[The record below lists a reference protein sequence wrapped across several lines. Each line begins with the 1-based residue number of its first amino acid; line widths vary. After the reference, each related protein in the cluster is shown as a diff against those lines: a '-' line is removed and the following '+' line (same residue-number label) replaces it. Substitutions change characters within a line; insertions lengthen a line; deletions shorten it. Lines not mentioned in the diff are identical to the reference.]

1 MSGEMTIAQSNEYQ
15 SFRSS
20 VSQRKF
26 VVDEDESKE
35 WKVYDA
41 GPRSVKCPLICFPP
55 ASGTADVFFR
65 QILALTAVGYRV
77 ISVEYP
83 TYWKIVEF
91 CEGFRRL
98 IDHLQLDKVHLFGAS
113 LGGFLAQKFA
123 EYTYRSPRVAS
134 LILCNSFY
142 DTTIFNQTNSA
153 QTFWMMPSLVL
164 KKMVMGNFDKG
175 LVDPSICDSIDFLVE
190 KLDGLTQAELASR
203 LTLNCMNCYVEPQ
216 KIQQIPITIMDVF
229 DDCALSHSVREE
241 LYKCYPEAKRA
252 HLKSGGN
259 FPYLSR
265 CDEVDIFIKIHLQPF
280 DNKKYSAK
288 EYVKPGNCSKAVSW
302 KKKMAEMSDGCCCIR
317 KRRMRVGPTEE
328 GLPELIE
335 VRPHRHIRI
344 KHINPRPREELLQT
358 ELKVYLDNLKI
369 ALTTPRVV
377 TVPRLNAN
385 RNIDMSKD
393 GNSRRFQTNNH
404 TEQLPNMATHSN
416 NNSNGTCISNE
427 LTMNNVN
434 VKHEELTPGK
444 RPLSNKENSDL
455 HSESRASVLSTGER
469 SVMSSAGV
477 HVSMDPMNK
486 QKVEKPS
493 TAHSVIAETDEPLSS
508 RSSHSIAM
516 HNGLPPSLYSP
527 RRQSSHSVHK
537 DKSTA
542 NIPKSFMSPRKSI
555 VSRTHEEH
563 INYNVAKPV
572 KDKELVIFF
581 IHGVGGSSDIWN
593 AQLNYFEKLNCEIIS
608 FDLIGHGLSD
618 APDKKS
624 AYTFDQI
631 LVDITEIF
639 DKFCKRRNVVV
650 AHSYGCA
657 FASVIARER
666 RKWVSK
672 LVLVSGG
679 GPTPLAPQPGVFSLP
694 LCLLACCR
702 PCLNRG
708 FQRGAFHPSFKK
720 SSDREKAFDVPTY
733 VLSYVMNG
741 QHWPD
746 GDDLYHSWINVPT
759 LLVYGQQDGLV
770 DKEEEEEM
778 TKTIYGSHLEVV
790 EDAGHMVMMEAP
802 GKFNQLLYNFI
813 TDQPL
818 STSAIEPDTHRI
830 DTEDDRHM
838 ARSQV
843 SLHSIRSSKSM
854 PHGLLS
860 SSLNL

>member
-153 QTFWMMPSLVL
+153 PTFWMMPSLVL

-288 EYVKPGNCSKAVSW
+288 EYVKA
-302 KKKMAEMSDGCCCIR
+302 
-317 KRRMRVGPTEE
+317 
-328 GLPELIE
+328 
-335 VRPHRHIRI
+335 
-344 KHINPRPREELLQT
+344 
-358 ELKVYLDNLKI
+358 
-369 ALTTPRVV
+369 
-377 TVPRLNAN
+377 
-385 RNIDMSKD
+385 
-393 GNSRRFQTNNH
+393 
-404 TEQLPNMATHSN
+404 
-416 NNSNGTCISNE
+416 
-427 LTMNNVN
+427 
-434 VKHEELTPGK
+434 
-444 RPLSNKENSDL
+444 
-455 HSESRASVLSTGER
+455 
-469 SVMSSAGV
+469 
-477 HVSMDPMNK
+477 
-486 QKVEKPS
+486 
-493 TAHSVIAETDEPLSS
+493 
-508 RSSHSIAM
+508 
-516 HNGLPPSLYSP
+516 
-527 RRQSSHSVHK
+527 
-537 DKSTA
+537 
-542 NIPKSFMSPRKSI
+542 
-555 VSRTHEEH
+555 
-563 INYNVAKPV
+563 
-572 KDKELVIFF
+572 
-581 IHGVGGSSDIWN
+581 
-593 AQLNYFEKLNCEIIS
+593 
-608 FDLIGHGLSD
+608 
-618 APDKKS
+618 
-624 AYTFDQI
+624 
-631 LVDITEIF
+631 
-639 DKFCKRRNVVV
+639 
-650 AHSYGCA
+650 
-657 FASVIARER
+657 
-666 RKWVSK
+666 
-672 LVLVSGG
+672 
-679 GPTPLAPQPGVFSLP
+679 
-694 LCLLACCR
+694 
-702 PCLNRG
+702 
-708 FQRGAFHPSFKK
+708 
-720 SSDREKAFDVPTY
+720 
-733 VLSYVMNG
+733 
-741 QHWPD
+741 
-746 GDDLYHSWINVPT
+746 
-759 LLVYGQQDGLV
+759 
-770 DKEEEEEM
+770 
-778 TKTIYGSHLEVV
+778 
-790 EDAGHMVMMEAP
+790 
-802 GKFNQLLYNFI
+802 
-813 TDQPL
+813 
-818 STSAIEPDTHRI
+818 
-830 DTEDDRHM
+830 EDD
-838 ARSQV
+838 
-843 SLHSIRSSKSM
+843 
-854 PHGLLS
+854 
-860 SSLNL
+860 

>member
-1 MSGEMTIAQSNEYQ
+1 
-15 SFRSS
+15 
-20 VSQRKF
+20 
-26 VVDEDESKE
+26 
-35 WKVYDA
+35 
-41 GPRSVKCPLICFPP
+41 
-55 ASGTADVFFR
+55 
-65 QILALTAVGYRV
+65 
-77 ISVEYP
+77 
-83 TYWKIVEF
+83 
-91 CEGFRRL
+91 
-98 IDHLQLDKVHLFGAS
+98 
-113 LGGFLAQKFA
+113 
-123 EYTYRSPRVAS
+123 
-134 LILCNSFY
+134 
-142 DTTIFNQTNSA
+142 
-153 QTFWMMPSLVL
+153 
-164 KKMVMGNFDKG
+164 
-175 LVDPSICDSIDFLVE
+175 
-190 KLDGLTQAELASR
+190 
-203 LTLNCMNCYVEPQ
+203 
-216 KIQQIPITIMDVF
+216 
-229 DDCALSHSVREE
+229 
-241 LYKCYPEAKRA
+241 
-252 HLKSGGN
+252 
-259 FPYLSR
+259 
-265 CDEVDIFIKIHLQPF
+265 
-280 DNKKYSAK
+280 
-288 EYVKPGNCSKAVSW
+288 
-302 KKKMAEMSDGCCCIR
+302 MAEKSDGCCCTR
-317 KRRMRVGPTEE
+317 KRRMRVAPTEE
-328 GLPELIE
+328 GLSELIE

-344 KHINPRPREELLQT
+344 KHINPRPREEVLQT

-385 RNIDMSKD
+385 RNIELLKDM
-393 GNSRRFQTNNH
+393 NSRRSETNHH
-404 TEQLPNMATHSN
+404 TEQLPNMTTHSN
-416 NNSNGTCISNE
+416 NNSN
-427 LTMNNVN
+427 
-434 VKHEELTPGK
+434 ELTPGK
-444 RPLSNKENSDL
+444 RPLSNKETSDL
-455 HSESRASVLSTGER
+455 HSESRASVLSHGER
-469 SVMSSAGV
+469 SVMSSSGV
-477 HVSMDPMNK
+477 HVSMETNK
-486 QKVEKPS
+486 QKLEKPS
-493 TAHSVIAETDEPLSS
+493 TAHSVIAETEEPLSS

-527 RRQSSHSVHK
+527 RRQSSHNVHK

-542 NIPKSFMSPRKSI
+542 NIPKSFMSPRKSN
-555 VSRTHEEH
+555 VSRTREEH

-608 FDLIGHGLSD
+608 LDLIGHGLSD

-631 LVDITEIF
+631 LIDITEIF

-657 FASVIARER
+657 FASVIATER

-778 TKTIYGSHLEVV
+778 TKTIYDSHLEVV

-802 GKFNQLLYNFI
+802 DKFNQLLYNFI

-830 DTEDDRHM
+830 DTDDDRHM